1 MAKFIIYQIFEMENF
16 FMKNEIQLLLHLM
29 AFLVY
34 LLFKIYFP
42 LDERGIQLHIL

>member
-1 MAKFIIYQIFEMENF
+1 
-16 FMKNEIQLLLHLM
+16 MKNEIRLLLHLM

-42 LDERGIQLHIL
+42 LDEKSYIFSRDSLKDLEI